1 MQSCNTP
8 CTGTEYP
15 IHMGT
20 VPLKE
25 EEEEELATLILITYN
40 VLQCLF
46 GWTFVD
52 DSS

>member
-25 EEEEELATLILITYN
+25 EEEEIIKLPYKNPAISFL
-40 VLQCLF
+40 
-46 GWTFVD
+46 
-52 DSS
+52 